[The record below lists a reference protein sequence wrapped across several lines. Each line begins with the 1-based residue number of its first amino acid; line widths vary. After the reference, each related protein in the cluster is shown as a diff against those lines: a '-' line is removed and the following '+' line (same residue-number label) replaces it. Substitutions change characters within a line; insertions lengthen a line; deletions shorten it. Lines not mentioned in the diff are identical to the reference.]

1 MAKRKGL
8 AAATDGKDSIH
19 DLQLLEQAQRS
30 TRSTATMSISL
41 TAEERAAVEARAFQ
55 LKQAGARKDIG
66 KVSGL
71 TRVALAMML
80 AATDEEILRVADRV
94 ENLEL
99 RKARR

>member
-8 AAATDGKDSIH
+8 AAAADVKDSAD
-19 DLQLLEQAQRS
+19 DLQLLEQAQPT

-41 TAEERAAVEARAFQ
+41 TVEERKAVEARAFQ
-55 LKQAGARKDIG
+55 LKQAGARKDLG
-66 KVSGL
+66 KLSGL

-80 AATDEEILRVADRV
+80 AATDEEILRAADRV

-99 RKARR
+99 RKGRR